1 MEDKM
6 IRMIRAVSESLIVIL
21 LFIGCQSNNSNPPP
35 SSAITPG
42 ECEIALVKLFD
53 VSGSMGFDIGTGQS
67 LLDIL
72 KPVAVSVVQVVPA
85 DQWNMGLA
93 TFPSTGGPTW
103 GMEVLTELNRQEL
116 IDAINDLSAGG
127 SSPMDAGLTLAGL
140 MLSTDQVRPRFL
152 VVFSDGDVCSEC
164 STILNTASYLK
175 TELGIFII
183 TVGYHLESDDYDT
196 MRDLASLQPDGTPAF
211 FNSGS
216 ADELVDFLTYA
227 LGSLCDRLE
236 VAIET
241 EPAYLIG
248 DGGSETGGYNVK
260 YIQGESR
267 TVRIV
272 PQGTLING
280 GGSVEFSSP
289 TGTLS
294 DTSPSFGGK
303 LEVRSATGMS
313 GEYDLTLRVVPDGGD
328 VTLAT
333 RTIQITVVPVD
344 LSISFDGNVVFNPA
358 TSKIEGRVRID
369 INTAR
374 EVELNVN
381 YKVTTPGSPFEASGF
396 TYPVPPS
403 PTVPAGA
410 SSIPIQFSID
420 RVDAA
425 AGLYDVHVTVI
436 LKGLGVQKSVIANDV
451 SVP

>member
-1 MEDKM
+1 M
-6 IRMIRAVSESLIVIL
+6 IRLIRAVSGSLMVML
-21 LFIGCQSNNSNPPP
+21 LFIGCQSNNSNPP
-35 SSAITPG
+35 SSSEITPG
-42 ECEIALVKLFD
+42 ECEVALVMLFD
-53 VSGSMGFDIGTGQS
+53 TSGSMGTDLGTGQS

-72 KPVAVSVVQVVPA
+72 KQAAVSVVQVVPA

-103 GMEVLTELNRQEL
+103 GMEILTELNRQEL
-116 IDAINDLSAGG
+116 IDEINALSASG
-127 SSPMDAGLTLAGL
+127 SSPMDAGLSLAGL
-140 MLSTDQVRPRFL
+140 MLSTDQEKPQYL
-152 VVFSDGDVCSEC
+152 VVFSDGSVCSDC

-175 TELGIFII
+175 NELGIFII
-183 TVGYHLESDDYDT
+183 TVGHHLEDNDYDT
-196 MRDLASLQPDGTPAF
+196 MRDIASLQSDGTPAF
-211 FNSGS
+211 LNSGT
-216 ADELVDFLTYA
+216 ADELFDLLTYA

-236 VAIET
+236 VEIET
-241 EPAYLIG
+241 EPAYLVG
-248 DGGSETGGYNVK
+248 ESGSESGGYNVN

-280 GGSVEFSSP
+280 GGSVRFSSP

-313 GEYDLTLRVVPDGGD
+313 GDYEVRLRVVPDGGD

-344 LSISFDGNVVFNPA
+344 LSISFDGNVVFNPT

-369 INTAR
+369 VNTAR
-374 EVELNVN
+374 EIELFVS
-381 YKVTTPGSPFEASGF
+381 YRVTIPGSTVGASGF

-403 PTVPAGA
+403 PTVPAGM
-410 SSIPIQFSID
+410 SSIPVQFSID
-420 RVDAA
+420 RVGAA
-425 AGLYDVHVTVI
+425 AGLYDVHVTVNVI
-436 LKGLGVQKSVIANDV
+436 GLGIQTSVIANDI